1 MPQRTLPP
9 MRVRKNSE
17 NFIFLDADTY
27 QTAILNVLL
36 PMGIKLETEDYVQKQ
51 NRKQKEKEK
60 MILSKRA
67 QEERAEKQRQ
77 KVEA

>member
-1 MPQRTLPP
+1 MTNLAAEPQQQPAQPVPAVEQGHQRTLPP

-17 NFIFLDADTY
+17 NLIFLDADTY

-51 NRKQKEKEK
+51 SRK
-60 MILSKRA
+60 
-67 QEERAEKQRQ
+67 
-77 KVEA
+77 

>member
-1 MPQRTLPP
+1 

-17 NFIFLDADTY
+17 NLIFLDADTY

-51 NRKQKEKEK
+51 SRK
-60 MILSKRA
+60 
-67 QEERAEKQRQ
+67 
-77 KVEA
+77 